1 MNSLGFNKKNKD
13 TKVIVAMSGG
23 VDSSVAAAMLKNE
36 GYDVTGIT
44 LKLYNQSNVKKT
56 KSCCAGQDIED
67 AKQVADQFNFPHFTY
82 DYQDRFF
89 SGVIDEFVETYSKG
103 ETPVPCIS
111 CNQTVKFT
119 DLLQEAKNYK
129 ADALVTGHYVRRIG
143 GAKDSKMFKA
153 KDINKDQ
160 SYFLFATLQDQL
172 DYLRFPL
179 GNYLKSEIRDI
190 AKKLNLTVKDKPD
203 SQDICFVTTDSYRDL
218 INKLKPELNVK
229 GNFLNMEENIV
240 EQTHARHI
248 LVKINELQTDKQA
261 NEKLIQLKLRIDNG
275 DDFGLLAKG
284 NSDDAMSAIDN
295 GDLGW
300 SIPGELVP
308 EFQRVLDGL
317 GINETSEPFKSR
329 FGWHIAQ
336 VLGRRNHDNTES
348 IKRAR
353 ARKVIGDRKLNEAL
367 QNWNRE
373 LLDEAYIEYRL
384 DGI

>member
-1 MNSLGFNKKNKD
+1 MKVGDISELIRSPSGFHIIKISDLKD
-13 TKVIVAMSGG
+13 
-23 VDSSVAAAMLKNE
+23 
-36 GYDVTGIT
+36 
-44 LKLYNQSNVKKT
+44 
-56 KSCCAGQDIED
+56 
-67 AKQVADQFNFPHFTY
+67 
-82 DYQDRFF
+82 
-89 SGVIDEFVETYSKG
+89 
-103 ETPVPCIS
+103 
-111 CNQTVKFT
+111 
-119 DLLQEAKNYK
+119 
-129 ADALVTGHYVRRIG
+129 
-143 GAKDSKMFKA
+143 
-153 KDINKDQ
+153 
-160 SYFLFATLQDQL
+160 
-172 DYLRFPL
+172 
-179 GNYLKSEIRDI
+179 
-190 AKKLNLTVKDKPD
+190 
-203 SQDICFVTTDSYRDL
+203 
-218 INKLKPELNVK
+218 
-229 GNFLNMEENIV
+229 MEENIV

-248 LVKINELQTDKQA
+248 LVKINELRTDKQA

-300 SIPGELVP
+300 SIPGKLVP

-317 GINETSEPFKSR
+317 EINETSEPFKSR

-384 DGI
+384 DDI